1 MDQHTEG
8 SKDWIRSIEAL
19 SWDEIV
25 DRCGV
30 SRDEIETVAE
40 VYASSLNA
48 VFAWGMGMT
57 HHLHGVEN
65 IEEIAALAFL
75 RGMIGRPGAGLLPLR
90 GHSNVQGVGTIGV
103 KPMLAEDVVERMEA
117 RFGVK
122 LPDAKGMDTMA
133 CMHAAKAGEVD
144 AAVIMGGNLWAANP
158 DTKFATE
165 AMENIGFK
173 LFLTTTLNQGHVNGV
188 GDGDVMILPVTAR
201 DEEWEPTTQESM
213 FNYVRLSDGGIRR
226 FENIRPESV
235 ILSQIGKRLLPDLP
249 FDFEAFGRH
258 ASVRRAISEVLPE
271 LSDLADIEVAKRE
284 FHIQGRLI
292 HTPEFKTKSGKA
304 QFRVNH
310 LPERQ
315 HDRPFTLATLR
326 SEGQFNSIIYE
337 EKDSYRGTTQRW
349 SVMMNADDIRELG
362 KESGDRVSITS
373 DNGVMDNVELYAFDV
388 PRGSLLAY
396 YPEANV
402 LTGTAVDPRSKTPA
416 FKGVKVSVS

>member
-1 MDQHTEG
+1 M
-8 SKDWIRSIEAL
+8 
-19 SWDEIV
+19 
-25 DRCGV
+25 
-30 SRDEIETVAE
+30 
-40 VYASSLNA
+40 
-48 VFAWGMGMT
+48 
-57 HHLHGVEN
+57 
-65 IEEIAALAFL
+65 
-75 RGMIGRPGAGLLPLR
+75 
-90 GHSNVQGVGTIGV
+90 
-103 KPMLAEDVVERMEA
+103 
-117 RFGVK
+117 
-122 LPDAKGMDTMA
+122 
-133 CMHAAKAGEVD
+133 
-144 AAVIMGGNLWAANP
+144 
-158 DTKFATE
+158 
-165 AMENIGFK
+165 
-173 LFLTTTLNQGHVNGV
+173 
-188 GDGDVMILPVTAR
+188 
-201 DEEWEPTTQESM
+201 
-213 FNYVRLSDGGIRR
+213 
-226 FENIRPESV
+226 